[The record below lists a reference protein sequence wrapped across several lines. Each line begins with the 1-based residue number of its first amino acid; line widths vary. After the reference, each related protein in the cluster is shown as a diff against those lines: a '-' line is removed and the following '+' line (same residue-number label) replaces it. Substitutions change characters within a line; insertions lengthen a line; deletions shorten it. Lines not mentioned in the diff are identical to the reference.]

1 MCWSMIVLAP
11 ITLLA
16 IQPARSA
23 QAQDEQCFESENP
36 AITNCIAGRFRA
48 VWEASGGLVAFGY
61 PLTPAT
67 INATPDG
74 AFLSQTFERARFELH
89 PENAPPYDVLLG
101 RLGAEQLA
109 VRGEDW
115 QAQPRQAPREGCLY
129 WHETGFNICGP
140 FLGAWRSA
148 GLRGSTDPMGAADHL
163 ALWGLPISPERTR
176 TTANGMIVEQWFER
190 ARFELHPD
198 GTMMIGRLGAEAL
211 ATSPAAEA
219 PSRPAPAA
227 PEQPSMVAEQP
238 SPDLAAIPVAP
249 PLPSVVFPAVPC
261 NVNVPEP
268 AEGIQVWMAT
278 PRPRGSEDAVV
289 CVRLIIGGEAATGAP
304 AITYRYIGDGRRAS
318 IPQST
323 GRDGVASF
331 IFYVGDLPAG
341 LRVPVEANVLYRGVT
356 YTAWTEFTKQ

>member
-1 MCWSMIVLAP
+1 MWATCLSLVVLLPIVL
-11 ITLLA
+11 LA
-16 IQPARSA
+16 LQPARIA
-23 QAQDEQCFESENP
+23 QAQDERCFEGENP
-36 AITNCIAGRFRA
+36 AITDCIAGRFRA
-48 VWEASGGLVAFGY
+48 VWEASGGLPVFGY

-67 INATPDG
+67 FSATPDG

-109 VRGEDW
+109 ARGEDW
-115 QAQPRQAPREGCLY
+115 QAQPRQAPIAGCLY
-129 WHETGFNICGP
+129 RDETGFNICGP
-140 FLGAWRSA
+140 FLNTWRSA
-148 GLRGSTDPMGAADHL
+148 GLRSSDASIGDADHL

-176 TTANGMIVEQWFER
+176 TTANGVIVEQWFER
-190 ARFELHPD
+190 ARFELQPD
-198 GTMMIGRLGAEAL
+198 GTVMIGRLGAEAL
-211 ATSPAAEA
+211 AAA
-219 PSRPAPAA
+219 PAPA
-227 PEQPSMVAEQP
+227 PEASPPALPVADQPA
-238 SPDLAAIPVAP
+238 PDLSSAPVTP
-249 PLPSVVFPAVPC
+249 PLPSVLFPEVPC

-278 PRPRGSEDAVV
+278 PQPRGSEDAVA

-331 IFYVGDLPAG
+331 IFYVGDLPVG
-341 LRVPVEANVLYRGVT
+341 LRVPVEASVLYRGVT
-356 YTAWTEFTKQ
+356 YTAWTEFTKR